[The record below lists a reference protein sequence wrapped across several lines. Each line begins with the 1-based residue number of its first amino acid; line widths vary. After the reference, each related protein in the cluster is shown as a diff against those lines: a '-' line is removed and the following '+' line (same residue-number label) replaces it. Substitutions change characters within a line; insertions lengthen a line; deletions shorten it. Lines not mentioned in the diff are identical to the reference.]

1 MLHTLTKWCPI
12 LSLGDHAKQLE
23 NIPPVH
29 TEILYLRS
37 RWKGRRAGSPGWCCA
52 GWPGS
57 RKCSRTATHP
67 SDPGGR
73 EAAARRP
80 AAPAQPRYG
89 GPGDPGNGRD
99 ETMAPRRRQAGRWGR
114 GKGYTHTGTDG
125 SALPCRRHRTHG
137 SILGRRQTTAAAVD
151 DRCGGVGGCNRRSD
165 GDARG

>member
-29 TEILYLRS
+29 TEFLYLRS

-99 ETMAPRRRQAGRWGR
+99 ETLAPRRRQAGRWGR
-114 GKGYTHTGTDG
+114 GEGVHPHRDRWQRPPLP
-125 SALPCRRHRTHG
+125 SAKDSRVHSG
-137 SILGRRQTTAAAVD
+137 AAANHC
-151 DRCGGVGGCNRRSD
+151 RCC
-165 GDARG
+165 